1 MPAPKVS
8 TLSGGLHCILNNHSD
23 LLFLIVKMSDLSDLD
38 ENEAEVVAKAKADLA
53 KDENSFESELAK
65 YVDENVIGQ
74 KTTFR
79 GPFGRKRVVYCDNST
94 TGDMWR
100 HHL

>member
-1 MPAPKVS
+1 M
-8 TLSGGLHCILNNHSD
+8 TDID
-23 LLFLIVKMSDLSDLD
+23 D
-38 ENEAEVVAKAKADLA
+38 NEADVVKKAKADLA
-53 KDENSFESELAK
+53 KDENSFEFELAR

-94 TGDMWR
+94 TGIKHDFMW
-100 HHL
+100 